1 MKWCLGIVG
10 PIKLVERYIGNKW
23 VAIDHITKWV
33 EIKNIMYKYG
43 KIYNLVIVWTHIY
56 HI

>member
-43 KIYNLVIVWTHIY
+43 KIYNLVIV
-56 HI
+56 